1 MHPINALLHK
11 FFAVRSLAGR
21 VLRWLMY
28 LAAFLFGLLFIGP
41 FLTSAV
47 YKSLL
52 DQVAANPLLGYL
64 LDPEDW
70 ILDQFIRNLA
80 ILLAVWTCAFAAY
93 CRFKDRVKDLNLY
106 FGYASFLT
114 RGVGT
119 FLIALF
125 MLFAGI
131 GMYPVLVLREGPAG
145 IQIALLALVGFGL
158 PGLFFSYYGKVDFKP
173 NRLLDVVAPYAAV
186 LCGLLTVAA
195 MIYGATANVVG
206 LARFIL
212 KHG

>member
-1 MHPINALLHK
+1 MNLIKTLLHK
-11 FFAVRSLAGR
+11 FFAIRSI
-21 VLRWLMY
+21 V
-28 LAAFLFGLLFIGP
+28 GLLFRWLLYLTAFVIGLWAVGP

-52 DQVAANPLLGYL
+52 DQVAASPLLGYL
-64 LDPEDW
+64 LSPEDW
-70 ILDQFIRNLA
+70 IIDQFIRNLA

-93 CRFKDRVKDLNLY
+93 CRFKDRVNDLNVY

-125 MLFAGI
+125 MLFSGI
-131 GMYPVLVLREGPAG
+131 GMYPVLVLGERLAG
-145 IQIALLALVGFGL
+145 IQIILLALVGFGL
-158 PGLFFSYYGKVDFKP
+158 PGLFFSYYAKVGFKP

-186 LCGLLTVAA
+186 LFGLLTVVA

-206 LARFIL
+206 LVHFLL